1 MPVLVS
7 ACLLGIR
14 CRYDGSHNIDQK
26 TIEIINKTSFIPI
39 CPEQL
44 GGLSTPRDP
53 SNIISGD
60 GKDVLNG
67 NAKVM
72 SISGADVTECFI
84 KGAEESHRLA
94 LLSGAKKAILKKR
107 SPSCGLATPYCQT
120 YSGYGLGVTAAF
132 FINHGIEIIE
142 AG

>member
-26 TIEIINKTSFIPI
+26 TIEIINKTFFIPI

-84 KGAEESHRLA
+84 N
-94 LLSGAKKAILKKR
+94 
-107 SPSCGLATPYCQT
+107 PSCGLATPYCQT